1 MLQAGDLTT
10 EGANPIYKSNLEVN
24 QLMPFPQP
32 QPFNTAEA
40 ILEPF
45 WDPQLSQL
53 DQWRI
58 EPGTGHGLEVRQN
71 WCWVAFEWARRPADP
86 AQPALRMT
94 RRYDADGPGID
105 CAGYDA
111 LIASIMAPEQSVCVI
126 RAETDAGELS
136 FSSPPAPQLKKE
148 YRLELRGASRLRA
161 LTLEV
166 YPARDGVS
174 SGWLNWIG
182 LQNTALVARQLAQW
196 DRFDARWDG
205 YLKPESFEP
214 SFQPA
219 YGLLVDAGELEQLRA
234 RHAENLA
241 RYGRSPFTQAGQ
253 AAAQYEPERFINEF
267 VNFWGDTRYNRE
279 RDHGK
284 YLLAHGPNAAIAGLL
299 LRDKHLHRLGA
310 RYAMSLAMCE
320 HWDDG
325 MICDFPGSNFEH
337 RCFVQSL
344 CAHETALLLDLCGE
358 WFTDSGRE
366 YVLRRIMEEGLGAI
380 NFNTWKHEYIFHCN
394 QLAWFTPGRMLAYA
408 LVERFTPRAQPY
420 TEIAYRELIE
430 SLSYT
435 ILPDGGYVEGPTYFR
450 CVGRDAGLSLYYYA
464 HARKRP
470 FASVVLDVMLRTA
483 DFGAAV
489 ASTDES
495 ADVIPICDA
504 GLTVEHEMAAVMAA
518 VLPDSQWVSIYHKAV
533 ARAGGLPNALLAF
546 KLAADIPA
554 QAAPP
559 PAFVF
564 LPAMGVMAST
574 RRLNGEWVKLLIMGN
589 QAGAG
594 HTHEDKGSFVLE
606 FAGETFGMDPGTCD
620 YSHPLADELKNCERH
635 NMLIPSGTS
644 ERPHPECPLMV
655 DVKPEGAGDETS
667 FHARIDASA
676 GWGRYYR
683 TWIREWNSPAP
694 DTLLIRDEYELIP
707 ESGASGVEFCWNTQ
721 RQVTVEG
728 NIIVL
733 RGKRGAARIEAPAD
747 CAIRVD
753 ELPLLNRP
761 AQRRIVIQ
769 KAGVAGVIEVRVTLE
784 RIAQGETA

>member
-1 MLQAGDLTT
+1 MV
-10 EGANPIYKSNLEVN
+10 K
-24 QLMPFPQP
+24 LMPFPQA

-53 DQWRI
+53 DQWKI
-58 EPGTGHGLEVRQN
+58 EPGAAHGLKVRQN
-71 WCWVAFEWARRPADP
+71 WCWAAFEWARRPADP
-86 AQPALRMT
+86 DQPALRMT
-94 RRYDADGPGID
+94 RRYDTYSAGID

-111 LIASIMAPEQSVCVI
+111 LIVSIMAPEQSIFVM
-126 RAETDAGELS
+126 RAETDAGERA
-136 FSSPPAPQLKKE
+136 FTSPPGPQLKKE
-148 YRLELRGASRLRA
+148 HRLDLRGASRLRA

-166 YPARDGVS
+166 FAAGDGVA

-182 LQNTALVARQLAQW
+182 LQNTALVARQAAQW
-196 DRFDARWDG
+196 NRFDARWEG
-205 YLKPESFEP
+205 YLKPEDFEP

-219 YGLLVDAGELEQLRA
+219 YGLLVGADELARLRA
-234 RHAENLA
+234 AHDNFLA
-241 RYGRSPFTQAGQ
+241 RHGESPFTQAGQ
-253 AAAQYEPERFINEF
+253 AATQLVPERFISDF

-279 RDHGK
+279 RDHGRH
-284 YLLAHGPNAAIAGLL
+284 LLTHGPNAAIAGLL
-299 LRDKHLHRLGA
+299 LRDKRLHRLGA
-310 RYAMSLAMCE
+310 RYAMSLAMCQ

-358 WFTDSGRE
+358 WFTDVGRD
-366 YVLRRIMEEGLGAI
+366 YALRRIMQEGLGAI

-394 QLAWFTPGRMLAYA
+394 QLAWFSPGRMLAYA
-408 LVERFTPRAQPY
+408 LVERFTPRARPY
-420 TEIAYRELIE
+420 TEIAYHELVE
-430 SLSYT
+430 SLGYT
-435 ILPDGGYVEGPTYFR
+435 ILPDGGYVEGPSYFR

-464 HARKRP
+464 RARSRP
-470 FASVVLDVMLRTA
+470 FASVIPDAMLRTA

-504 GLTVEHEMAAVMAA
+504 RSTVEREMAAVMAA

-533 ARAGGLPNALLAF
+533 GRAGGLPDTLLAL
-546 KLAADIPA
+546 KLYADIPA
-554 QAAPP
+554 RAAPP
-559 PAFVF
+559 PAFVS

-620 YSHPLADELKNCERH
+620 YSHPLADELKHCERH
-635 NMLIPSGTS
+635 NMLIPVGMP
-644 ERPHPECPLMV
+644 ERPHPECPLMA
-655 DVKPEGAGDETS
+655 DVKPEGAGDGTS

-676 GWGRYYR
+676 GWGPYYR
-683 TWIREWNSPAP
+683 AWIREWDSPAP
-694 DTLLIRDEYELIP
+694 HTLIIRDEYELKP
-707 ESGASGVEFCWNTQ
+707 DSGASGVAFYWNTQ
-721 RQVTVEG
+721 REVAIEG
-728 NIIVL
+728 NVIIL

-753 ELPLLNRP
+753 ELPLLEGA
-761 AQRRIVIQ
+761 AQRRIAIQ
-769 KAGVAGVIEVRVTLE
+769 KAGLAGALQVRVTLE
-784 RIAQGETA
+784 IISQGETS